1 MTDSLALRAIQQL
14 GRTYR
19 AMMAGFEA
27 SIGYSVPR
35 WRILLSLYHDGEAS
49 QKQLAQQLRLDPGA
63 LTRHIKAIERD
74 GLVARNHDSTDN
86 RLTNVVLTGAG
97 RKTVQATLPRR
108 AAFFESAFGGLSEAQ
123 AEELIA
129 VLRTL
134 ETRMRG
140 ESGHATEAVSM
151 LAGAEACDAAARA
164 ASLHDADKS

>member
-1 MTDSLALRAIQQL
+1 MSDSLALRAIQQL

-27 SIGYSVPR
+27 RIGYSVPR

-74 GLVARNHDSTDN
+74 GLVARNHDSSDN
-86 RLTNVVLTGAG
+86 RLTNVVLTDSG

-108 AAFFESAFGGLSEAQ
+108 AAFFESAFGGLSEDQ
-123 AEELIA
+123 AEALIV

-134 ETRMRG
+134 ETRMRA
-140 ESGHATEAVSM
+140 EVAPAAEAQRR
-151 LAGAEACDAAARA
+151 AEGAEAGHARERA
-164 ASLHDADKS
+164 AGLYDADPS